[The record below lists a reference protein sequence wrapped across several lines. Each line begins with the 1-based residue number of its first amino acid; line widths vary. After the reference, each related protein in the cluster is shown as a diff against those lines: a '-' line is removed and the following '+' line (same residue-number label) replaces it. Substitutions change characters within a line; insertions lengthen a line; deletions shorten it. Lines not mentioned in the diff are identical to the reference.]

1 MPYHHGHLRDA
12 LVEAALATARAD
24 GPDAVVLR
32 AATRAAGVS
41 PNAAYRHFADRDELL
56 WAVGDLCR
64 DRLADLMR
72 RRQAE
77 VPAGP
82 DPAEV
87 AIGRLM
93 AAGRAYVEFAV
104 TEPGWFRTAF
114 DPVKAPPGSMDELP
128 APYAIL
134 VAALDDM
141 VVAGAMPA
149 ERRPGAEYPA
159 WAAVHGLSTLLVE
172 GALRELPAAERDAA
186 VEKVLETIA
195 RGL

>member
-12 LVEAALATARAD
+12 LVEAALAAARSD

-56 WAVGDLCR
+56 WEVGESCR

-77 VPAGP
+77 VPAAA

-87 AIGRLM
+87 AVGNLM

-114 DPVKAPPGSMDELP
+114 TPVAGPPHSMDELP
-128 APYAIL
+128 RPYAIL
-134 VAALDDM
+134 VEALDGM
-141 VVAGAMPA
+141 VAAGAMPA
-149 ERRPGAEYPA
+149 ARRPGAEFPA
-159 WAAVHGLSTLLVE
+159 WASVHGLSTLLVE
-172 GALRELPAAERDAA
+172 GALRELPAPERDAA